1 MLQDRPP
8 RHVIDGI
15 GVALVAS
22 KRDLH
27 NRLVPRSCDPG
38 VGKKLRNG
46 TDALPLVWGG
56 TLRRRRRNPAT
67 LVAYVLGVPMHV
79 G

>member
-1 MLQDRPP
+1 M
-8 RHVIDGI
+8 I
-15 GVALVAS
+15 AS

-27 NRLVPRSCDPG
+27 NQLVPRGCNQG

-56 TLRRRRRNPAT
+56 TLRRRRGNPAT
-67 LVAYVLGVPMHV
+67 LVAYVLGVSMRV